1 MVDLRL
7 MIPKRRDD
15 RPQWEV
21 RRDEKVV
28 GWVVEHTIGRSS
40 AVFYR
45 ATAVHPDT
53 GELVNLE
60 NSTDREERVAR
71 IEDFLDDPNKYRGIH
86 WRPVNGTR

>member
-7 MIPKRRDD
+7 MIPKRRGD
-15 RPQWEV
+15 RPGWEV
-21 RRDEKVV
+21 RRGEKVV

-71 IEDFLDDPNKYRGIH
+71 IEGFLDDPNKYRGIH
-86 WRPVNGTR
+86 WRPVNGNR